1 MGIHNEHE
9 YIEIG
14 GMKWASMNVGA
25 NSITDYGKY
34 FQWGDTAGY
43 YSGSVGS
50 NATALAKPFSWA
62 DYSLGNGTSSPGASG
77 MTKYNSGD
85 TKTVLDLSDDAAHA
99 NWGGSWRMPTT
110 EEFVALGN
118 AVNTAWTADYQGSGI
133 AGMICTA
140 KDGSGAELFFP
151 AAGGCYNG
159 SVYGVGSDGNYWSAS
174 LISSLMQNAYYMYF
188 GNGGVDWQSVS
199 RRYYGFPVRGV
210 VG

>member
-14 GMKWASMNVGA
+14 GMKWATMNVGA

-34 FQWGDTAGY
+34 FSWGDTAGY

-50 NATALAKPFSWA
+50 KTTALKNPFSWT

-85 TKTVLDLSDDAAHA
+85 TKTVLDLSDDAARA

-118 AVNTAWTADYQGSGI
+118 AVTTAWTSDYNSTGVAGI
-133 AGMICTA
+133 VCTA
-140 KDGSGAELFFP
+140 KDGSGAQLFFP
-151 AAGGCYNG
+151 AAGYCYGG
-159 SVYGVGSDGNYWSAS
+159 SVDFVGSYGHYWS
-174 LISSLMQNAYYMYF
+174 SSLSSSGLQYAYF
-188 GNGGVDWQSVS
+188 LGFSNGNVYWQDDSS
-199 RRYYGFPVRGV
+199 RYGGFPVRGV